1 MSQENL
7 SYKIFENVA
16 KKRNI
21 SVEEVKKEFEEKF
34 IKFTMHQIKNRSL
47 A

>member
-21 SVEEVKKEFEEKF
+21 SVEEVKKNLK
-34 IKFTMHQIKNRSL
+34 KNL
-47 A
+47 LNLQCTK